1 MKYENNALAA
11 IAGFVDT
18 LGFVALFGLFTAHVT
33 GNFILI
39 GAEVAGYGQGVLM
52 KLLAFPAFI
61 AGVTLSSI
69 LMKTVRQDGPAGG
82 PCLLYCVQ
90 AILLLGFCLMG
101 LKVAPVVDV
110 DNMSVVV
117 CGMLGAAAMGVQ
129 NAHGRLVARP
139 GVPHTVMTG
148 NVTQAVLDLLDLV
161 SSRVPAETKTTTR
174 VRLAKTLQA
183 VGCFAV
189 GAIGGALGYKH
200 FSFWALILP
209 FAVLVWLAVVA
220 RDGQTRASQAGAT
233 GPTT

>member
-1 MKYENNALAA
+1 MKYEDNALAA

-61 AGVTLSSI
+61 AGVTLSSV
-69 LMKTVRQDGPAGG
+69 LMKTLRPDGPTGA

-90 AILLLGFCLMG
+90 AVLLLGFGLMG
-101 LKVAPVVDV
+101 LKVVPVKDV
-110 DNMSVVV
+110 DNASVIV

-129 NAHGRLVARP
+129 NAHGRLVVRP

-148 NVTQAVLDLLDLV
+148 NVTQAVLDALDLA
-161 SSRVPAETKTTTR
+161 SSRVPRETKATAR
-174 VRLAKTLQA
+174 IRLARTLQA
-183 VGCFAV
+183 VGCFAL
-189 GAIGGALGYKH
+189 GAIGGALGYRH
-200 FSFWALILP
+200 FSFWALVLP
-209 FAVLVWLAVVA
+209 LAALVWLARSVRGGQDNA
-220 RDGQTRASQAGAT
+220 RQTRAADPAA
-233 GPTT
+233 

>member
-1 MKYENNALAA
+1 MKYEDNALAA

-69 LMKTVRQDGPAGG
+69 LMKIVRPDRPTGG
-82 PCLLYCVQ
+82 SCVLYCVQ

-110 DNMSVVV
+110 DNASVVI
-117 CGMLGAAAMGVQ
+117 CGMLGAAGMGVQ

-148 NVTQAVLDLLDLV
+148 NVTQTVLDVLDLA
-161 SSRVPAETKTTTR
+161 SSQVPAETKATAR
-174 VRLAKTLQA
+174 ARLRKTLQA
-183 VGCFAV
+183 IGCFAL
-189 GAIGGALGYKH
+189 GATGGALGYKH

-209 FAVLVWLAVVA
+209 LAALVWLALSARGGQNNAQQAKAAGPVA
-220 RDGQTRASQAGAT
+220 
-233 GPTT
+233 